1 MDTKSEIARL
11 ERERERATERFI
23 RVTEWLTEEAERLT
37 GEREKREEL
46 VKEARAVRARF
57 QGL

>member
-23 RVTEWLTEEAERLT
+23 RVTERLT
-37 GEREKREEL
+37 GEREEL

>member
-11 ERERERATERFI
+11 ERERER
-23 RVTEWLTEEAERLT
+23 ERLT
-37 GEREKREEL
+37 GEREEL

>member
-11 ERERERATERFI
+11 ERERATERFI
-23 RVTEWLTEEAERLT
+23 RVTERLTEEAERLT
-37 GEREKREEL
+37 GEREEL